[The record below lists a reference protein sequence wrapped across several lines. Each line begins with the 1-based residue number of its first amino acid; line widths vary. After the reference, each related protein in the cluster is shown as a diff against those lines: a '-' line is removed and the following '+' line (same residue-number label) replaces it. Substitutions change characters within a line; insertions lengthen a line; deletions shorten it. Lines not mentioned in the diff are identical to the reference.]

1 MGISIMVTILMLI
14 LNVKQYLEKTLDSVL
29 IQKMKQNSKRI

>member
-1 MGISIMVTILMLI
+1 MLI
-14 LNVKQYLEKTLDSVL
+14 LNVKQYLKKTLDSVL

>member
-1 MGISIMVTILMLI
+1 MLI